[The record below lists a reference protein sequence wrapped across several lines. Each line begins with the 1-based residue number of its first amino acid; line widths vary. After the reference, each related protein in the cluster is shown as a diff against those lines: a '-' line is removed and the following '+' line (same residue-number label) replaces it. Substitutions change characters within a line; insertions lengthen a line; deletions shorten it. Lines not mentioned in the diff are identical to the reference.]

1 MSRLIAT
8 MLCAT
13 VLASCQMPSKGYSG
27 ASSTSAKGRS
37 GANAM
42 QARPGDPPPEMK
54 ASQSE

>member
-8 MLCAT
+8 MLFAT
-13 VLASCQMPSKGYSG
+13 MLTGCQMQGKGYSG
-27 ASSTSAKGRS
+27 STMTSGNSGSSA
-37 GANAM
+37 GAT